1 MSSRLSPAL
10 AEFAEGRWLG
20 ERAMDLRQPHRRE
33 PDLGELE
40 PMHPH
45 SMEPPLHP
53 SEIDRFERE
62 PRSISRW
69 ILVGFFR
76 FAIFFFIGVV
86 ATLAWQSYGYA
97 ARRLVAHLAPGLG
110 WLAPPVAPPAPGSSA
125 AGPTAV
131 APPDQLAA
139 VSRSLTAVR
148 QSVDK
153 LAADVSKLQAAK
165 PDPAVRTGPPA
176 SLPPASA
183 QGRKPATQAASSR

>member
-10 AEFAEGRWLG
+10 ANFAEGRWPA
-20 ERAMDLRQPHRRE
+20 ERGMDLRQPHRRE

-53 SEIDRFERE
+53 SEIDRE

-69 ILVGFFR
+69 IPVGFFR
-76 FAIFFFIGVV
+76 FIIIFFIGVV

-110 WLAPPVAPPAPGSSA
+110 WLAPPVAPAPGSNA
-125 AGPTAV
+125 AGPAAV

-153 LAADVSKLQAAK
+153 LTADVSKLQAAK

-176 SLPPASA
+176 SPPPASA